1 MESVYIAISN
11 AAQVMDS
18 IEGTINKFLSQ
29 VNLCLLFLGWYDYL
43 RVAYTQQYIVQQVE
57 KVLYLITELSST
69 LQNQDESLEEMEKTI
84 TVVAKLVVSLVELL
98 P

>member
-1 MESVYIAISN
+1 
-11 AAQVMDS
+11 
-18 IEGTINKFLSQ
+18 
-29 VNLCLLFLGWYDYL
+29 
-43 RVAYTQQYIVQQVE
+43 VAYTQQYIVQQVE

>member
-1 MESVYIAISN
+1 MIIYVWHILKN
-11 AAQVMDS
+11 
-18 IEGTINKFLSQ
+18 
-29 VNLCLLFLGWYDYL
+29 
-43 RVAYTQQYIVQQVE
+43 YIVQQVE
-57 KVLYLITELSST
+57 KVLFLITELSST